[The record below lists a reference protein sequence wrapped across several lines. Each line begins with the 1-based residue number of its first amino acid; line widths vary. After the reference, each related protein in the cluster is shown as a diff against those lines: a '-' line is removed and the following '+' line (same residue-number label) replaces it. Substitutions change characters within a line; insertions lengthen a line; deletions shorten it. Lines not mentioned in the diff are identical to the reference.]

1 MALASFVITCPSG
14 VKTLAYGNP
23 IRRPPNATL
32 VHSESEVSAT
42 ILPVAVDRSSSLVT
56 RR

>member
-32 VHSESEVSAT
+32 VHSDSEGSAT
-42 ILPVAVDRSSSLVT
+42 ILPVAVDRLSSLVT